1 MTFLEKLDRLMAERN
16 INKNILSKESGIP
29 YTTIDGFY
37 KKGYQKA
44 KIPTIQKL
52 AKYFDTTLDY
62 LMRDDITDI
71 NHGKT
76 IGFDINYDEMQVI
89 LKLRKLDKISTAA
102 VNNALNFEY
111 EQSLI
116 RAKNNVI
123 NTIKQYRISYFPEPV
138 SAGTGQYLD
147 YTSLQTLT
155 INTPPP
161 IGADFILRVIGDS
174 MEPEYPDGGLVF
186 VRIQKT
192 IEIGDV
198 GIFFS
203 EGNVYMKVRGENGL
217 ESLNKKYPTI
227 EGDKDIKCIG
237 KVVGKLSWSNVVE

>member
-1 MTFLEKLDRLMAERN
+1 MNNTQQMLPRIKMLKKQQNLTNEELAKLTDIPLSTLSKIISGITKDPQLSNIMKIAHVLGTTTDYLVFGEADSEPSVPQVSPEELQIIEDIRKLSDIGRDTLMTTLS
-16 INKNILSKESGIP
+16 NILNYEALYEPEPKSIFRFRVP
-29 YTTIDGFY
+29 YY
-37 KKGYQKA
+37 
-44 KIPTIQKL
+44 
-52 AKYFDTTLDY
+52 
-62 LMRDDITDI
+62 
-71 NHGKT
+71 
-76 IGFDINYDEMQVI
+76 
-89 LKLRKLDKISTAA
+89 
-102 VNNALNFEY
+102 
-111 EQSLI
+111 
-116 RAKNNVI
+116 
-123 NTIKQYRISYFPEPV
+123 PEPV

-155 INTPPP
+155 INTTPP

-203 EGNVYMKVRGENGL
+203 EGNVYMKGRGENGL

>member
-1 MTFLEKLDRLMAERN
+1 MTFGKRLKNARLCKGITQRELGRIINASHNSISNWENDQNKPDMDTIELICGTLDITPNYLINGNDDGNNDVVPADVNNVIRMYLKLDE
-16 INKNILSKESGIP
+16 ISKA
-29 YTTIDGFY
+29 TVD
-37 KKGYQKA
+37 
-44 KIPTIQKL
+44 
-52 AKYFDTTLDY
+52 
-62 LMRDDITDI
+62 
-71 NHGKT
+71 N
-76 IGFDINYDEMQVI
+76 V
-89 LKLRKLDKISTAA
+89 
-102 VNNALNFEY
+102 LNFEY
-111 EQSLI
+111 KQSLARN
-116 RAKNNVI
+116 RAENKNLFRNLTRLYSV
-123 NTIKQYRISYFPEPV
+123 TYYPEPV

-155 INTPPP
+155 INTTPP

-192 IEIGDV
+192 IEIGEV

-203 EGNVYMKVRGENGL
+203 EGNVYMKVLGENGL